1 MSFSRPGALATL
13 TLCGLLLLGC
23 STAPAAAPTPAPTKA
38 AAPASATA
46 AAPGAAPTKAA
57 EPTKAPAAAPAVNFP
72 EKGRAITLVVPFA
85 AGGGS
90 DIAVRLLQPYL
101 EKELGTAITVLNK
114 GGAGMQIGVTEA
126 IKAKPDGYTVG
137 HANWPAICTLY
148 LDKERGAA
156 FSRKDFQTVA
166 MHVTDPLGISVK
178 ADSPFKTIKDIVD
191 AAKAAPE
198 KVKVGAAGGLQSPE
212 DFGWRLLEKQAGIKL
227 SIVQFDGAGPAN
239 TALLGGHIDAMGAG
253 ISSQV
258 SPYKSGQ
265 TRIIATFAD
274 EGKKVVPG
282 IQTMKEMGYDGYF
295 ANSRGWFVP
304 AGTPKEVVTVLTNA
318 IKKAQENPEYIG
330 KLEAQGQFS
339 KYMGP
344 DEFAKFWEDMEKFII
359 PLLEDYKKDTK

>member
-1 MSFSRPGALATL
+1 MKRPCLAALATL
-13 TLCGLLLLGC
+13 TLCGLLLFGC
-23 STAPAAAPTPAPTKA
+23 SSAPAAQPAAAPTKA
-38 AAPASATA
+38 AAPAA
-46 AAPGAAPTKAA
+46 AATPAPAKAA

-72 EKGRAITLVVPFA
+72 EKGRPITIVVPFA

-101 EKELGTAITVLNK
+101 EKELGTSVTVLNK
-114 GGAGMQIGVTEA
+114 GGAGMQLGVTEA
-126 IKAKPDGYTVG
+126 VKAKPDGYTLG

-156 FSRKDFQTVA
+156 FARKDFQTVA

-178 ADSPFKTIKDIVD
+178 ADSPFKTIKDLVD
-191 AAKAAPE
+191 AAKAKPE
-198 KVKVGAAGGLQSPE
+198 SVKVGAAGGLQSPE

-282 IQTMKEMGYDGYF
+282 IQTMKELGYDNFF
-295 ANSRGWFVP
+295 ANYRGWFVP
-304 AGTPKEVVTVLTNA
+304 AGTPKEVVTALSNA
-318 IKKAQENPEYIG
+318 IKKAQENPEYNQ
-330 KLEAQGQFS
+330 KLEAQGQFT

-344 DEFAKFWEDMEKFII
+344 DEFGKFWDDMEKFIA
-359 PLLEDYKKDTK
+359 PMLDDYKKDVK